1 MAQYIDKDALVAEID
16 NMLKTKEQTSHLDNN
31 AFNSGR
37 WKALKKV
44 KDILNTLE
52 VKDSYEQCVQYD
64 SIKAGIK
71 AHAETYS
78 FNIESELF
86 HQLTKEQQELWRKEI
101 EQACISG
108 GDAGYSLARDRRYK
122 ESLEVKKVDLEKEF
136 DNYAKDILA
145 CDVQFEPFTHLYNCA
160 KYFYKLGLAQKGE

>member
-1 MAQYIDKDALVAEID
+1 MKD
-16 NMLKTKEQTSHLDNN
+16 H
-31 AFNSGR
+31 
-37 WKALKKV
+37 
-44 KDILNTLE
+44 
-52 VKDSYEQCVQYD
+52 YEQCVQYD
-64 SIKAGIK
+64 SIKAGIQ

-108 GDAGYSLARDRRYK
+108 GDAGYSLAKDKRYK
-122 ESLEVKKVDLEKEF
+122 ENLEVKEVDLEKEF